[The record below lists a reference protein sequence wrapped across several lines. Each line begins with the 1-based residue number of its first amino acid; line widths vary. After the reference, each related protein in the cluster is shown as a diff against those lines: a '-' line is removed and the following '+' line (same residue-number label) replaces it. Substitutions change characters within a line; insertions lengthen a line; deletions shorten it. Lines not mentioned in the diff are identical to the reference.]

1 MNITLLGQALT
12 VVGTLG
18 GVWGVFFLFRWF
30 QHDFVAANRRELE
43 EERKRADTAD
53 QIADAERRLRITK
66 ELRISHLERLLVT
79 NGIPIPKAE
88 E

>member
-1 MNITLLGQALT
+1 MSITLLGQAFT

-30 QHDFVAANRRELE
+30 QHDFVAVNRRELE

-53 QIADAERRLRITK
+53 QIADAERRLRIEK

-79 NGIPIPKAE
+79 NGIQVPGE
-88 E
+88 L